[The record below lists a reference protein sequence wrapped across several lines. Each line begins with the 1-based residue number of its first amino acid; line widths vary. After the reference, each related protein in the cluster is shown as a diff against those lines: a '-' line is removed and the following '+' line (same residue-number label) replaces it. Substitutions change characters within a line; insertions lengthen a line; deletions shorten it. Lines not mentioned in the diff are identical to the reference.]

1 MLEKLKSIKEQA
13 KAFVGKRIG
22 DLKDRELLTI
32 ITGMI
37 IKLHAKVDNLKP
49 KRGGK
54 R

>member
-37 IKLHAKVDNLKP
+37 IKLHGKVDKLKP
-49 KRGGK
+49 KRGEK